1 MNKRQA
7 KKRKKMESSYV
18 RKSLLK
24 TKTTEKGNVIY
35 NIPASKVRKKELQRM
50 IRKANDRLRRLE
62 KAGLY
67 EESREYRFVSHYAYS
82 DPGGK
87 GSIYNVNPEK
97 DTIRFKSTLPTGQGY
112 TREREYMINTIRN
125 FLKATTSTVSGT
137 KKAIKQ
143 AYQSFMNNPNNDLKV
158 KITQDQYMQFWRT
171 YHDMG
176 LRDKLDNQGYNV
188 FMELITSTDLYKLN
202 KDELEI
208 AMGYLESSEAI
219 SEEGKFDDVIE
230 RLKTESN
237 IKLAW

>member
-7 KKRKKMESSYV
+7 KKRKKMESSYI

-35 NIPASKVRKKELQRM
+35 SIPASEVRQKELQRM
-50 IRKANDRLRRLE
+50 VRKANARLLRLE
-62 KAGLY
+62 RAGLY
-67 EESREYRFVSHYAYS
+67 EESREYRLVSHYAYS

-112 TREREYMINTIRN
+112 TREREYMINTLRD
-125 FLKATTSTVSGT
+125 FLKASTSTVSGT
-137 KKAIKQ
+137 RKAINK
-143 AYQSFMNNPNNDLKV
+143 AYQTFKDTQDIQGE
-158 KITQDQYMQFWRT
+158 ITQNQYMQLWRT

-176 LRDKLDNQGYNV
+176 LRDKLDNQGYNA
-188 FMELITSTDLYKLN
+188 FMTLVKTTDIYDLTP
-202 KDELEI
+202 DEMKVALD
-208 AMGYLESSEAI
+208 YLAKSEAV
-219 SEEGKFDDVIE
+219 SEAGKIDDMLTKVNE
-230 RLKTESN
+230 ETN

>member
-7 KKRKKMESSYV
+7 KKRKKKESSYI

-35 NIPASKVRKKELQRM
+35 SIPASEVRQKELQRM
-50 IRKANDRLRRLE
+50 VRKANARLLRLE
-62 KAGLY
+62 RAGLY
-67 EESREYRFVSHYAYS
+67 EESREYRLVSHYAYS

-112 TREREYMINTIRN
+112 TREREYMINTLRD
-125 FLKATTSTVSGT
+125 FLKASTSTVSGT
-137 KKAIKQ
+137 RKAINK
-143 AYQSFMNNPNNDLKV
+143 AYQTFKDTQDIQGEM
-158 KITQDQYMQFWRT
+158 TQDQYMQLWRT

-176 LRDKLDNQGYNV
+176 LRDKLDNQGYNA
-188 FMELITSTDLYKLN
+188 FMTLVKTTDIYDLTP
-202 KDELEI
+202 DEMKVALD
-208 AMGYLESSEAI
+208 YLAKSEAV
-219 SEEGKFDDVIE
+219 SEAGKIDDMLTKVNE
-230 RLKTESN
+230 ETN

>member
-7 KKRKKMESSYV
+7 KKRKKKESSYI

-35 NIPASKVRKKELQRM
+35 RISASEVREKELKRLV
-50 IRKANDRLRRLE
+50 RRANDRLRRLE

-67 EESREYRFVSHYAYS
+67 EESREYRLVSHYAYS

-87 GSIYNVNPEK
+87 GSVYNVNPEK

-112 TREREYMINTIRN
+112 TREREYMINTLRN
-125 FLKATTSTVSGT
+125 FLNASTSTVSGT
-137 KKAIKQ
+137 RKAINK
-143 AYQSFMNNPNNDLKV
+143 AFQSFMDNQDIKGEM
-158 KITQDQYMQFWRT
+158 TQEQYMQLWRT

-176 LRDKLDNQGYNV
+176 LRDKLDNQGYNA
-188 FMELITSTDLYKLN
+188 FMTLIKSTDIYDLTQ
-202 KDELEI
+202 DEMKVALD
-208 AMGYLESSEAI
+208 YLAKSEAI
-219 SEEGKFDDVIE
+219 SEEGKIDDVLTKLDAE
-230 RLKTESN
+230 TN

>member
-7 KKRKKMESSYV
+7 KKRKKKESSYI

-35 NIPASKVRKKELQRM
+35 RISASEVREKELKRM
-50 IRKANDRLRRLE
+50 VRKANDRLRRLE

-67 EESREYRFVSHYAYS
+67 EESREYRLVSHYAYS

-112 TREREYMINTIRN
+112 TREREYMINTLRN
-125 FLKATTSTVSGT
+125 FLKASTSTVSGT
-137 KKAIKQ
+137 RKAINK
-143 AYQSFMNNPNNDLKV
+143 AFQSFKDNQDIKGEM
-158 KITQDQYMQFWRT
+158 TQEQYMQLWRT

-176 LRDKLDNQGYNV
+176 LRDKLDNQGYNA
-188 FMELITSTDLYKLN
+188 FMTLVQSTDIYDLTQ
-202 KDELEI
+202 DEMKVALD
-208 AMGYLESSEAI
+208 YLAKSEAI
-219 SEEGKFDDVIE
+219 SEEGKIDDVLTKLDAE
-230 RLKTESN
+230 TN